1 MKRRDSTCHDTSGH
15 LACTTHAVRPSP
27 TLVTRTLP
35 IACGAGWASDGAHP
49 INESDMR
56 RYCSAIILTAFLTF
70 ALHAQTLHAQTLRE
84 QTRSLAEDTTSG
96 PSRIVSINPFI
107 LLFGYFSGEYEKR
120 VSSTLS
126 VAVAGSYIKF
136 DSDRYTNLDVKARL
150 YPNELAMRGFGI
162 ATSLGATA
170 IRSSNTDCVFAP
182 TPSEPTCTTKV
193 KTFTSPA
200 VAIELQYQWLLGSR
214 KHTAVTLGGGLKRF
228 LGSSAKFDQSSVSRF
243 LPTGRV
249 SIGYAY

>member
-1 MKRRDSTCHDTSGH
+1 MF
-15 LACTTHAVRPSP
+15 
-27 TLVTRTLP
+27 LP
-35 IACGAGWASDGAHP
+35 
-49 INESDMR
+49 
-56 RYCSAIILTAFLTF
+56 F
-70 ALHAQTLHAQTLRE
+70 ALHAQTLRE

-96 PSRIVSINPFI
+96 PSRILSINPFI

-136 DSDRYTNLDVKARL
+136 DSDLYTNVDVKARL

-170 IRSSNTDCVFAP
+170 IRSSNTDCVIATTNP
-182 TPSEPTCTTKV
+182 NAPTCTTRA

-228 LGSSAKFDQSSVSRF
+228 LGASDKFDQFGVSRF